1 MSNNLKYISCIMY
14 GAVIGNFI
22 INTIDLMREPQ
33 RRRALNNPFWGRQ
46 IHISACDRKKYD
58 EMVMSLASASFH
70 NELSNGRKS

>member
-14 GAVIGNFI
+14 GAVIGNFL

-46 IHISACDRKKYD
+46 IHFSGYDRKTYD
-58 EMVMSLASASFH
+58 ELVDAIKLAH
-70 NELSNGRKS
+70 NELSNGRHS